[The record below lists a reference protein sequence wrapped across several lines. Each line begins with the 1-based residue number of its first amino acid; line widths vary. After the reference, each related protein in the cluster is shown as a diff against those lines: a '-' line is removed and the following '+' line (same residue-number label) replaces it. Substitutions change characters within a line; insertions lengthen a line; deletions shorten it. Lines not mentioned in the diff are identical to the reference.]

1 MDRSE
6 KSVQTASTPPYQ
18 ENVMSPEL
26 SDRSVIASQGSTL
39 VIATLL
45 CAPLALA
52 QQAAAPT
59 AAQPTV
65 VEEEVVVLGTRRTDR
80 SVTNSASP
88 VDVISADDLTAQSS
102 ANMIDAVK
110 NLGVFWALINEPPP
124 GTAPKRN
131 A

>member
-65 VEEEVVVLGTRRTDR
+65 VEEEVVVLGTRRTDLEDTSGKFR
-80 SVTNSASP
+80 PGGT
-88 VDVISADDLTAQSS
+88 L
-102 ANMIDAVK
+102 
-110 NLGVFWALINEPPP
+110 PPSDTRQGGWVP
-124 GTAPKRN
+124 
-131 A
+131 